1 MLAKHI
7 LRDIMDRKGIGITK
21 MAKICGFKYPQTVS
35 DRLGTGKSANMSTDT
50 LDQMVRAL
58 GYKVLVVP
66 EDVKMRDGWYEI
78 DDSKNTLIPK
88 RIAEYVKLADR
99 EKAAEGD
106 ADGE

>member
-7 LRDIMDRKGIGITK
+7 IRDIMDRKNIGMTK
-21 MAKICGFKYPQTVS
+21 MAKMCGFAYAHKVT
-35 DRLGTGKSANMSTDT
+35 DRLGTTKSANMSTDT

-58 GYKVLVVP
+58 GYKVLIVP

-99 EKAAEGD
+99 EKATEGD